1 MVVSE
6 FSMMQVLVLVV
17 LAFTLTAHEAAGYNK
32 LGAGTASCG
41 IWTGFRREGSTSVR
55 ALSSEQWVLG
65 FIDGITEASGGSL
78 DPLNGV
84 EAENVWEWIDNYCQA
99 NPLKSIA
106 EAGSAFIA
114 SHPR

>member
-1 MVVSE
+1 MK
-6 FSMMQVLVLVV
+6 QVLVLIV
-17 LAFTLTAHEAAGYNK
+17 LTFTLTANEAAGYNR

-41 IWTGFRREGSTSVR
+41 AWTAFRREGSMSVR

-65 FIDGITEASGGSL
+65 FIGGIAEASGGAL
-78 DPLNGV
+78 DPLSGV
-84 EAENVWEWIDNYCQA
+84 EAENVWEWVDNYCQA

>member
-1 MVVSE
+1 
-6 FSMMQVLVLVV
+6 MMQVLVLIV
-17 LAFTLTAHEAAGYNK
+17 LTFILSASDAAGFTR

-41 IWTGFRREGSTSVR
+41 AWAAFRREGSGSVR

-65 FIDGITEASGGSL
+65 FIDGITEESGGTL
-78 DPLNGV
+78 DPFNGV

-106 EAGSAFIA
+106 EAASAFIA
-114 SHPR
+114 AHPR

>member
-1 MVVSE
+1 ML
-6 FSMMQVLVLVV
+6 QVLVLIV
-17 LAFTLTAHEAAGYNK
+17 LAFTLITNEAAGYNR

-41 IWTGFRREGSTSVR
+41 MWAAFRREGSTSAR

-65 FIDGITEASGGSL
+65 FIDGITEESGDTL
-78 DPLNGV
+78 DPFNGV

-106 EAGSAFIA
+106 EAASAFIA
-114 SHPR
+114 AHPR